1 MQTIVRV
8 GFPVINRVFPEGAR
22 YRIPSLINPS
32 FAERTGIYDKFKE
45 FGMDQTG
52 WYSNSDIFN
61 ERKKHFEDIFQWNA
75 GNTLST
81 KLSLRY
87 KLWKRDPTNDIR
99 VIRFCLS
106 LPESQYV
113 QNGLDRALIRNATVN
128 FLPDKVR
135 LNQRYRGVQGADW
148 VHRMLPKWEAFTDE
162 LQQLRTDKKAL
173 EYLDL
178 QAINKALIKINE
190 GARPEYATDPDY
202 KFLMRS
208 LIVYRF
214 LKKFD

>member
-1 MQTIVRV
+1 M
-8 GFPVINRVFPEGAR
+8 
-22 YRIPSLINPS
+22 
-32 FAERTGIYDKFKE
+32 
-45 FGMDQTG
+45 
-52 WYSNSDIFN
+52 
-61 ERKKHFEDIFQWNA
+61 
-75 GNTLST
+75 
-81 KLSLRY
+81 
-87 KLWKRDPTNDIR
+87 
-99 VIRFCLS
+99 S

-214 LKKFD
+214 LKNLIKRR